1 MSRHFLSTILLGVF
15 LLGLAFSTAVAQTNE
30 RGIDPRNFDTTI
42 SPCSDFYEYVNGTWL
57 KNNPIP
63 AAYASWGVDDEVRQR
78 NANLLKEILESAAA
92 NTSAPKGSNLQKIG
106 DFYAVAIDTVA
117 LDAKGTADI
126 KKELDQIAVIASI
139 ADLQNVIMDFH
150 NSGIGAL
157 FGAGALQDMK
167 DNTQVIAYAVEGGL
181 SLPDR
186 DYYLRTDDESKA
198 LREQYVNH
206 IAAMLALLGDT
217 PENAKTEASAIMN
230 IETLLAEASLTN
242 VEKRD
247 PANYYNIMTVK
258 EADQKTPNFSW
269 SLYFKNIG
277 HPEIERFSYAQPKFF
292 ARMDSLLSS
301 VPLADWKNYLRW
313 NVVHGFAPYLS
324 SPFVNENF
332 KFYGTTLSGSKEL
345 RPRWRRVLNTING
358 NIGEALGQLFV
369 ERVFP
374 PSYKARAIE
383 MINNLKTA
391 FKDRIMKL
399 DWMSDS
405 TKQRA
410 LEKLAAFG
418 VKVGYPD
425 KWRDYST
432 LEISRDSYIANI
444 RNSQAFEVRRNWNK
458 IGKPVD
464 KTEWGMVPQEVNAYY
479 SPLQNEIVFPAAIL
493 QPPYFDGDIDDAV
506 NYGAMG
512 ATIGHEMTHG
522 FDNHGC
528 MFDAEGNMKN
538 WWSESDFKEF
548 ETRSARLAE
557 QYDNFVAIDSL
568 HVNGKLCL
576 GEEIGDLGGMLISY
590 DALQMALAGKEQKK
604 IDGFTP
610 EQRFFLSFAQEWRTN
625 FRPEMLKLLVNS
637 DEHPPG
643 KFRVLG
649 TLANMPAFYE
659 AFGCKAGDSMTRN
672 DSDIVRIW

>member
-1 MSRHFLSTILLGVF
+1 MSRHILSTILVGIL
-15 LLGLAFSTAVAQTNE
+15 LLGFAFSAAAQSNE
-30 RGIDPRNFDTTI
+30 RGLDLRNFDTTV
-42 SPCSDFYEYVNGTWL
+42 SPCSDFYQYVNGTWL

-63 AAYASWGVDDEVRQR
+63 AAYPSWGVSDEILKR
-78 NANLLKEILESAAA
+78 NADLLKEILESAAA

-126 KKELDQIAVIASI
+126 KKELDQIAAIASI
-139 ADLQNVIMDFH
+139 ADFQNVIMDFH
-150 NSGIGAL
+150 INGIGAL

-167 DNTQVIAYAVEGGL
+167 NNTEIIAYAVEGGL

-186 DYYLRTDDESKA
+186 DYYLRTDDEAKI

-217 PENAKTEASAIMN
+217 PENAKTAAAAIMN

-242 VEKRD
+242 VEKQD
-247 PANYYNIMTVK
+247 PANYYNIMTVS
-258 EADQKTPNFSW
+258 EANQKTPNLSW
-269 SLYFKNIG
+269 SLYFKTIG
-277 HPEIERFSYAQPKFF
+277 HPETEKFSYAHPKFF
-292 ARMDSLLSS
+292 ARMDSLLTS

-332 KFYGTTLSGSKEL
+332 KFYGTTLYGSKEL

-369 ERVFP
+369 ERAFP
-374 PSYKARAIE
+374 PSYKARAVE
-383 MINNLKTA
+383 MINNLKAA
-391 FKDRIMKL
+391 FKERITKL
-399 DWMSDS
+399 DWMSDP
-405 TKQRA
+405 TKQKA

-432 LEISRDSYIANI
+432 LEISRDSYINNI
-444 RNSQAFEVRRNWNK
+444 RNAQAFETRRNWDK

-464 KTEWGMVPQEVNAYY
+464 KTEWGMAPQEVNAYY

-493 QPPYFDGDIDDAV
+493 QPPYFDGDIDDAI

-522 FDNHGC
+522 FDKHGC
-528 MFDAEGNMKN
+528 QFDAEGNMKN
-538 WWSESDFKEF
+538 WWAESDFKEF
-548 ETRSARLAE
+548 ESRSDRLV
-557 QYDNFVAIDSL
+557 QHYDNFIPIDSL
-568 HVNGKLCL
+568 HINGKLCI
-576 GEEIGDLGGMLISY
+576 GEATADLGGMLISY
-590 DALQMALAGKEQKK
+590 DALQMALAGKDRKP

-625 FRPEMLKLLVNS
+625 WRPEMLKLLVNT

-649 TLANMPAFYE
+649 TLSNIPAFYE
-659 AFGCKAGDSMTRN
+659 AFGCKAGNGMVRN
-672 DSDIVRIW
+672 ESDIVRIW